1 MHILLTEDSAPV
13 GEALK
18 HLLQHTGFVV
28 DCSRLRDCEAF
39 AESGAYDLVILDYGV
54 APVHGLTI
62 LQELRHADS
71 AVAVLVVGACG
82 GEEDFVPLLEAGA
95 DDFLASPFRQAELVA
110 YARAVLRRCCGFP
123 QHGESLRIADLALD
137 LWHQRAMRAGQPLAL
152 TFREF
157 QLLEYL
163 LRRAGNVC
171 TRAELLDHVWG
182 LEKAYSESVVE
193 VYVGFLRRKID
204 RGFAPKLI
212 HTVHGVGY
220 VLTAG
225 I

>member
-1 MHILLTEDSAPV
+1 MHLLLSEDNAPV

-28 DCSRLRDCEAF
+28 DCTSLRDCEAF
-39 AESGAYDLVILDYGV
+39 AESGAYDLVILDYG
-54 APVHGLTI
+54 AEPARGLAL
-62 LQELRHADS
+62 LQELRHADD
-71 AVAVLVVGACG
+71 AVPVLVVGMRG
-82 GEEDFVPLLEAGA
+82 GMEDCVRLLEAGA
-95 DDFLASPFRQAELVA
+95 DGYLASPFRQKELVA

-123 QHGESLRIADLALD
+123 QHGELLRSADLALD
-137 LWHQRAMRAGQPLAL
+137 LWHQRATRAGQPLTL

-182 LEKAYSESVVE
+182 LEKARSENVVE
-193 VYVGFLRRKID
+193 AYIGFLRRKID

-212 HTVHGVGY
+212 HTVHGMGY
-220 VLTAG
+220 VLAVQS
-225 I
+225 

>member
-1 MHILLTEDSAPV
+1 MKITRRSERRSSTCYAKRV
-13 GEALK
+13 
-18 HLLQHTGFVV
+18 
-28 DCSRLRDCEAF
+28 CSSLRDCEAF

-54 APVHGLTI
+54 EPARGLAL
-62 LQELRHADS
+62 LQELRHADA
-71 AVAVLVVGACG
+71 AVAVLAVGAYG
-82 GEEDFVPLLEAGA
+82 GEENCARLLEVGA
-95 DDFLASPFRQAELVA
+95 DGLLVTPFRREELVA
-110 YARAVLRRCCGFP
+110 YTRAVLRRCCGFP
-123 QHGESLRIADLALD
+123 QHGEPLRIADLALD
-137 LWHQRAMRAGQPLAL
+137 LWHQRATRAGQPLTL

-182 LEKAYSESVVE
+182 LEKARSENVVE
-193 VYVGFLRRKID
+193 AYIGFLRRKID

-220 VLTAG
+220 VLAVQS
-225 I
+225 